1 MLGLKQLLTLGL
13 GCLAVW
19 GTPIAPVSDN
29 KRSIEDKSAA
39 ALERRVVPPVITV
52 APWEDGLGA
61 GTFKKATYVAQMST
75 GILGAPTHADVAE
88 YARKAFENMMEQKH
102 PQKNTHLMAALFIP
116 TTRSIYLSSVPDGP
130 GIGRIKEEGAEKAP
144 AWWSQVNNR
153 QPTLA
158 LHAEDGAAFF
168 YEKSL
173 GNKFAAGAPYPAGSF
188 IAVYGFINNQP
199 KGPARLCA
207 GAGTRPLNPSCDT
220 VFTNLGVGF

>member
-39 ALERRVVPPVITV
+39 ALERRLVPSVIKV
-52 APWEDGLGA
+52 APWDKLGD
-61 GTFKKATYVAQMST
+61 GTFTHATYVAQMST
-75 GILGAPTHADVAE
+75 GIVGAPTHADVAE
-88 YARKAFENMMEQKH
+88 YARKAFESMMEQK
-102 PQKNTHLMAALFIP
+102 PRQKNTHLMAALYIP

-130 GIGRIKEEGAEKAP
+130 GIGRIKDTGASAAP

-153 QPTLA
+153 QPSLEF
-158 LHAEDGAAFF
+158 HAEDGAAFL

-173 GNKFAAGAPYPAGSF
+173 GNKLAAGATYPAGSF
-188 IAVYGFINNQP
+188 IAVYGIVNNQA
-199 KGPARLCA
+199 KNPAGLCA
-207 GAGTRPLNPSCDT
+207 GGGNRPLNPSCNT
-220 VFTNLGVGF
+220 VFTNLGVEF